1 MLAVHKGNKKGVIY
15 KLREDQENKDKFEY
29 KLSTQKKY
37 LKSDSL
43 AMIFKD
49 KELGLQY
56 QVFPTPKDTT
66 SAPKK
71 KTWTRF
77 TVKHGMYL
85 QDGDIVTVHA
95 DQKEH
100 LVPVQ
105 YVSGKSFCVNYATR
119 SYTDYDAELF
129 VQAYCDIIRDR
140 LDSYEPNDEDSSQA
154 GGAVAGDEHSVIEV
168 VILQPFRSLE
178 RGNDLI
184 LSRYGDV
191 ITWAID
197 HNMIGMDGP
206 TGDHGSSLVDMFVTL
221 EDMVFDFD
229 SETRVLTLTDPLDI
243 DSTSAKQYTYDDA
256 LAMYNNAIIQLEN
269 EVTKLRTNFDKQSAK
284 MKKNSE
290 RNRARQ
296 TFRNKLYNSTKRSPY
311 VLKETLVRRRD
322 DLVQLKQTGKSNAR
336 RIRKVRRDEP
346 PTGLIELCEG
356 IAKSIPESLCEFQVY
371 LHCGPTNALLAQFSA
386 FVKNCAETDKDFWT
400 EHREQMYR
408 IMRLLAT
415 QPSATTLL
423 NEFLY
428 EDLSQI
434 AVLAHPPPPD
444 DDDQGGGGLTSAGGD
459 SGAQLSDAA
468 VPPAAAPPL
477 PAAAPPPG
485 PDSELDAAGAP
496 PGLTTTIQEFIR
508 HFSRIRIQH
517 LIDASTFKQL
527 VMEVKEEQRAFV
539 MENAGKNGNQCALCP
554 ILFPDS
560 RPILNG
566 SCHYVHET
574 PSAMNPSPL
583 CLDHYR
589 EFAPENVSGYTLSTG
604 TA

>member
-1 MLAVHKGNKKGVIY
+1 MLAVHETGKTGKKGEIY
-15 KLREDQENKDKFEY
+15 KLGRTGADKFEY
-29 KLSTQKKY
+29 KRGTGKTDKKTG
-37 LKSDSL
+37 SL
-43 AMIFKD
+43 ADIFKA
-49 KELGLQY
+49 LPLIY
-56 QVFPTPKDTT
+56 QIDAAPTDT
-66 SAPKK
+66 SASKK
-71 KTWTRF
+71 MWTRF

-140 LDSYEPNDEDSSQA
+140 LDSYEPNDEDSLQA
-154 GGAVAGDEHSVIEV
+154 GGAVAGAEHPVTEV
-168 VILQPFRSLE
+168 VILQPFQHPE
-178 RGNDLI
+178 EGNELI
-184 LSRYGDV
+184 LRKYGDV
-191 ITWAID
+191 ITWASD

-206 TGDHGSSLVDMFVTL
+206 TGDYGCSLVDMFGTL
-221 EDMVFDFD
+221 VHMVFDFD
-229 SETRVLTLTDPLDI
+229 SETRVLTLTEPLDS
-243 DSTSAKQYTYDDA
+243 DSTSTKQYTYDDA
-256 LAMYNNAIIQLEN
+256 LAMYNNAIIKLEN
-269 EVTKLRTNFDKQSAK
+269 EVTKLRTNFDKQYAK

-296 TFRNKLYNSTKRSPY
+296 TFRKKLYDPTKRSPY

-322 DLVQLKQTGKSNAR
+322 DLVQLKQTGKSNTR

-346 PTGLIELCEG
+346 PKALIELCEG

-386 FVKNCAETDKDFWT
+386 FVKNCAEVDEDFWT

-415 QPSATTLL
+415 RPSPTTPL

-434 AVLAHPPPPD
+434 PGPAHTPPPD
-444 DDDQGGGGLTSAGGD
+444 DDDQGGGSKSAGAD
-459 SGAQLSDAA
+459 ARPPGAVA
-468 VPPAAAPPL
+468 PL
-477 PAAAPPPG
+477 PP
-485 PDSELDAAGAP
+485 PDSEPTGAP
-496 PGLTTTIQEFIR
+496 PGLTIQD
-508 HFSRIRIQH
+508 
-517 LIDASTFKQL
+517 LIDASTFTQL
-527 VMEVKEEQRAFV
+527 VMEVKEEQRAFAI
-539 MENAGKNGNQCALCP
+539 ENAGKNGNQCALCP

-574 PSAMNPSPL
+574 PSTMNPSPL
-583 CLDHYR
+583 CLDHCTR
-589 EFAPENVSGYTLSTG
+589 EPGYTLSTG